1 MRHSRQV
8 RLLRDWVQPPTTQ
21 CNERR
26 RDMAN
31 GMSSK
36 SAAGQKPMVRIE
48 YCTS

>member
-8 RLLRDWVQPPTTQ
+8 RILSGLAPATREVGD
-21 CNERR
+21 ERR
-26 RDMAN
+26 RGMAN
-31 GMSSK
+31 DGAGK